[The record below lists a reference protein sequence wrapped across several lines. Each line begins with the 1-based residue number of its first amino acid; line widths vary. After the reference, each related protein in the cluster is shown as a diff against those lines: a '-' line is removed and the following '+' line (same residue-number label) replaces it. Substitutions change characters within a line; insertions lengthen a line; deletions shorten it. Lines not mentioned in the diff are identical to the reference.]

1 MPLPLRE
8 AAASTLSSV
17 SGTSPSQPWQP
28 GQPETKWAAA
38 LLPGGLLADSW
49 RTAAFLL
56 GGLLAD
62 SRKQSVNMESYWT
75 VVPRGCTE
83 AKRRAQGDW
92 KDDCLLREGK
102 D

>member
-17 SGTSPSQPWQP
+17 PGTSPSQPWQP
-28 GQPETKWAAA
+28 VQPETKWAAA

-49 RTAAFLL
+49 QTAAFLP
-56 GGLLAD
+56 GRLLAD